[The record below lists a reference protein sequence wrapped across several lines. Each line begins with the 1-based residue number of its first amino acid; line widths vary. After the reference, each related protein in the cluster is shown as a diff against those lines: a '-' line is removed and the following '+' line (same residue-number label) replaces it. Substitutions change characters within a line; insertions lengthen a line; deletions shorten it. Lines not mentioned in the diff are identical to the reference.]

1 MELQHNA
8 SNFEEAGVTLV
19 ALSYDEQEALGD
31 FTRVHRI
38 QFPLLSDPDSEVIG
52 RFGILNTLI
61 PEDDHPWRGI
71 PFPGAYVIDADGV
84 IVAKFFEN
92 NLAARPSGAQLLRAA
107 LGEEVS
113 TGQRSLSG
121 GGGEVTCELDMDRS
135 PMPPGNFRDLI
146 VRFAVPA
153 GFHLYGEP
161 VPEGMVAAG
170 LVLDPE
176 SGLTSYG
183 VTAPPTHEHLLGTG
197 ERLQVYEGDVELR
210 VRVGHNGDHTHV
222 DADGLERVTISGVVR
237 WQACDDEQCGLP
249 GSHRFSIELEAAP
262 MNTSAMRSGDD
273 NGENFKQHF
282 ALMRSRH
289 ADD

>member
-1 MELQHNA
+1 VELQHNV
-8 SNFEEAGVTLV
+8 SSFEAAGVTLV
-19 ALSYDEQEALGD
+19 ALSYDEQDALGD
-31 FTRVHRI
+31 FASVNGI
-38 QFPLLSDPDSEVIG
+38 QFPLLSDPGSEVIG

-71 PFPGAYVIDADGV
+71 PFPGAYVLDGDGV

-113 TGQRSLSG
+113 TGERSSS
-121 GGGEVTCELDMDRS
+121 GGGEVSCEVDMDRS
-135 PMPPGNFRDLI
+135 PMPPGNYRDLI
-146 VRFAVPA
+146 VRFGVPA

-161 VPEGMVAAG
+161 VPEGMTAAG

-183 VTAPPTHEHLLGTG
+183 VAAPPTHEHLLATG
-197 ERLQVYEGDVELR
+197 ECLQVYEGDVELR
-210 VRVGHNGDHTHV
+210 VRVSHNGDHTHV
-222 DADGLERVTISGVVR
+222 EADGGEYVTISGVVR

-249 GSHRFSIELEAAP
+249 GSSRFSIELEAAP
-262 MNTSAMRSGDD
+262 MNVSAMRSDD
-273 NGENFKQHF
+273 DDGENFKQHF

-289 ADD
+289 GAD